1 MSLFCR
7 LWRWRRRFR
16 LRRGFIGL
24 VVVQVAL
31 SVVLLSAAG
40 LFVGHLSNL
49 RNVNLGFQRD
59 SLLLVTLNPQGS
71 GYDRSQL
78 TAVYREL
85 LEELRPSGPPEDL
98 RARVP

>member
-1 MSLFCR
+1 MRSRR
-7 LWRWRRRFR
+7 LV
-16 LRRGFIGL
+16 GKSL

-59 SLLLVTLNPQGS
+59 SVLLVTLNPQGS

-78 TAVYREL
+78 TRCTGSCSSGSKRSLVSA
-85 LEELRPSGPPEDL
+85 PSH
-98 RARVP
+98 